1 MSQPASTP
9 EATQQVCP
17 TCGTAYALDEPRWRC
32 DDASHEP
39 LQLSPGPGLR
49 ADDIE
54 PATRSLWRYRKALRL
69 PAAFA
74 VSLGGGG
81 TPLIPLS
88 WSGAGVAAKLDFL
101 SPSGSFKDRGAAL
114 VVGHL
119 KRSGVAGVAEDSS
132 GNAGA
137 AYAAFAAAT
146 GLSCTIFAPADTSPA
161 KLRQIELYGARLQLV
176 PGNRED
182 TALAAR
188 NCGAESGVYGGH
200 NWQPFFIEGCKTIAY
215 EIWEEMGFQAPD
227 AVVVPVG
234 GGANLLGLHVG
245 FEELRAA
252 GSISKVPRLHG
263 VQAAACA
270 PLAAAFAAGSNAVVP
285 VASRPTIAEGI
296 RIVKPPRGTQILA
309 AVRESKGSLL
319 SVEEEEILEA
329 HTRLRRHG
337 VWVEPT
343 SAVAL
348 AGLDRLAASGA
359 IDPQKERVVIVLTGH
374 GLKSTGL
381 LPGRR

>member
-1 MSQPASTP
+1 
-9 EATQQVCP
+9 
-17 TCGTAYALDEPRWRC
+17 
-32 DDASHEP
+32 
-39 LQLSPGPGLR
+39 
-49 ADDIE
+49 
-54 PATRSLWRYRKALRL
+54 LWRYGKALRL

-74 VSLGGGG
+74 VGIGGGG

-88 WSGAGVAAKLDFL
+88 WSGAGVTAKLDFL

-119 KRSGVAGVAEDSS
+119 KRCGIAGVAEDSS

-137 AYAAFAAAT
+137 AYAAFAAAA

-176 PGNRED
+176 QGTRED
-182 TALAAR
+182 TAVAAR
-188 NCGAESGVYGGH
+188 NCAAESGVYGGH
-200 NWQPFFIEGCKTIAY
+200 NWQPFFIEGCKTLAY
-215 EIWEEMGFQAPD
+215 EIWEDLGFQAPD

-245 FEELRAA
+245 FEELLAA
-252 GSISKVPRLHG
+252 GSIARLPRLHG

-270 PLAAAFAAGSNAVVP
+270 PLAAAFASGSNTVAP
-285 VASRPTIAEGI
+285 VSPRPTIAEGI
-296 RIVKPPRGTQILA
+296 RIAKPPRGAQILA
-309 AVRESKGSLL
+309 AVRKATGSIL
-319 SVEEEEILEA
+319 SVEEEEIVEA
-329 HTRLRRHG
+329 HTRLLRHG
-337 VWVEPT
+337 IWVEPT

-359 IDPQKERVVIVLTGH
+359 VDPGKERVVIVLTGH
-374 GLKSTGL
+374 GLKSAGS
-381 LPGRR
+381 LPTRRADRTD